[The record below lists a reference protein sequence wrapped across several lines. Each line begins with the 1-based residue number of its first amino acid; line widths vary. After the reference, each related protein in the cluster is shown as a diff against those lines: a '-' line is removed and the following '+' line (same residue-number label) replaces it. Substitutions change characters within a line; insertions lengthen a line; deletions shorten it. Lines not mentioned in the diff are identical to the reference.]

1 MDAAKLLLER
11 CQSGI
16 PGFDPL
22 CDGGLIRNSVNAVL
36 GGPGAGKTIF
46 LIQYLYNGATKYN
59 ENGMYISFEVD
70 VLDIYKDAIAFGWDL
85 EKLEKQDKCKFI
97 KISPDTDIAE
107 LKKELT
113 RQISK
118 YDIKRV
124 CIDPITLFGLTE
136 NNLGKIRETVFD
148 LTSLMKRMNVTVLL
162 ASETASADTEELGL
176 AGSDVKSQYV
186 KFLSDA
192 VIDLYSSGL
201 GGLSDR
207 AVRISKMRRTNH
219 QRGPIPM
226 EISKQG
232 IKVLSQAAPIK
243 RR

>member
-16 PGFDPL
+16 PGFDAL

-46 LIQYLYNGATKYN
+46 LLQYLYNGATKYN

-85 EKLEKQDKCKFI
+85 EKLEEQDKCKFV
-97 KISPDTDIAE
+97 KISPDTDVAE
-107 LKKELT
+107 LKRELT

-118 YDIKRV
+118 YDIKRI
-124 CIDPITLFGLTE
+124 CIDPITMFGLTE

-148 LTSLMKRMNVTVLL
+148 LTSLLKRMNVTVLL
-162 ASETASADTEELGL
+162 ASETASADTEEMGL

-207 AVRISKMRRTNH
+207 AVRISKMRRTAH

-226 EISKQG
+226 EIGKQG
-232 IKVLSQAAPIK
+232 MKVISQAAPAK